1 MTGDMRADPAAKPDS
16 KIGQEEV
23 PLVVDL
29 DGTLCRSDTLV
40 ESLIAMAM
48 HAPVATI
55 GALVGAGSRAKL
67 KAMVADRH
75 RPDATTLPYNPAV
88 LDLLETEKSKGRRL
102 VLATASDQ
110 RIADDVAAHLSLF
123 DETIGTRD
131 DTNLKAENKRQA
143 LVERYGEKG
152 FDYIGDS
159 RADFP
164 VWAAARK
171 SMAVDPSPA
180 LRRGGA
186 EQSIDLLAIGDPQ
199 RPGTARTL
207 LRAMRPHQWLKNLLI
222 FLPVF
227 AAHKFDAASLA
238 LAAVAFAAF
247 SLVASGA
254 YLLNDLADLEHDRKH
269 HSKKNRPLASG
280 ALSAQQGLAGFAM
293 CLGTGILLALLF
305 LPSAALLVVLGYF
318 VATTAYSLWL
328 KRLLLIDLI
337 VLAMLY
343 TGRAFAGAVATA
355 TPLSDWMLLFCVFFF
370 FALASVKRVTEL
382 RALENSDRDQASGRA
397 YSADDVWVL
406 SSLAVGS
413 GLMSALVFALYA
425 TSDAVTLLY
434 SSPRLALL
442 TCPLLIFWTAR
453 TALLAH
459 RGEVHDDPVV
469 FALRDR
475 VSLATGLA
483 VVGVLMLASVG

>member
-16 KIGQEEV
+16 TIGQDEV

-40 ESLIAMAM
+40 ESLIALAM
-48 HAPVATI
+48 HAPVAAI
-55 GALVGAGSRAKL
+55 RALLGAGNRARL
-67 KAMVADRH
+67 KALIADRH
-75 RPDATTLPYNPAV
+75 RPDATTLPYNRAV
-88 LDLLETEKSKGRRL
+88 LDLLEAEKRNGRRL
-102 VLATASDQ
+102 VLATAADQ
-110 RIADDVAAHLSLF
+110 RVADDVAAHLGLF
-123 DETIGTRD
+123 DEAIGTRG
-131 DTNLKAENKRQA
+131 DTNLKAGNKRQA

-152 FDYIGDS
+152 FDYLGDS
-159 RADFP
+159 RADLP
-164 VWAAARK
+164 VWGAARK
-171 SMAVDPSPA
+171 ALAVDPSPA
-180 LRRGGA
+180 LRRGGG
-186 EQSIDLLAIGDPQ
+186 ERSIDLVAIYDPQ
-199 RPGTARTL
+199 KQGTARTL

-222 FLPVF
+222 FLPVL
-227 AAHKFDAASLA
+227 AAHKLDPATLA
-238 LAAVAFAAF
+238 LALVTFAVF
-247 SLVASGA
+247 SLFASGA

-280 ALSAQQGLAGFAM
+280 ALSAQEGLAGFAM
-293 CLGTGILLALLF
+293 CLGTGALLALLF
-305 LPSAALLVVLGYF
+305 LPAAALLVVLGYF
-318 VATTAYSLWL
+318 AATTAYSLWL

-337 VLAMLY
+337 ILAMLY

-370 FALASVKRVTEL
+370 FGLASVKRVTEL

-397 YSADDVWVL
+397 YSADDLWVL

-425 TSDAVTLLY
+425 TSEEVTLLY
-434 SSPRLALL
+434 ANPRLALL
-442 TCPLLIFWTAR
+442 ACPLLIFWTAR

-469 FALRDR
+469 FALRDP
-475 VSLATGLA
+475 VSLATALS
-483 VVGVLMLASVG
+483 VVGVLTLASVG